1 MERYFYDFHLH
12 SCLSPC
18 ADNDMTPS
26 NIAGMGML
34 AGLQILALTDHNST
48 ANCPAFFRAAEAVGV
63 IPVPGMELETAE
75 NIHVV
80 CLFETL
86 SGAMSFGEEVAG
98 RRFPIKNRPEIY
110 GEQLI
115 VDHED
120 NILGSDPKLLVVATG
135 IALYEVPELVDRHGG
150 VCYPAHID
158 RPSNGIIAI
167 LGDIPPDFPTECV
180 ELNDM
185 SKREELMKSH
195 PSLSGKKFLSG
206 SDAHRLDA
214 IRDAEHTIYLD
225 GDTPDEIRKNLIRSI
240 KLGRI

>member
-1 MERYFYDFHLH
+1 M
-12 SCLSPC
+12 SC
-18 ADNDMTPS
+18 
-26 NIAGMGML
+26 
-34 AGLQILALTDHNST
+34 
-48 ANCPAFFRAAEAVGV
+48 AF
-63 IPVPGMELETAE
+63 
-75 NIHVV
+75 
-80 CLFETL
+80 
-86 SGAMSFGEEVAG
+86 SGRFPRSEEVAG
-98 RRFPIKNRPEIY
+98 RRLPIKNRPEIY

-120 NILGSDPKLLVVATG
+120 NILGTDPKLLVVATG
-135 IALYEVPELVDRHGG
+135 IGLTDLPEIVDRHGG

>member
-34 AGLQILALTDHNST
+34 AGLQLLALTDHNST

-80 CLFETL
+80 CLFGTL

-98 RRFPIKNRPEIY
+98 RRFPIK
-110 GEQLI
+110 
-115 VDHED
+115 
-120 NILGSDPKLLVVATG
+120 TG
-135 IALYEVPELVDRHGG
+135 R
-150 VCYPAHID
+150 
-158 RPSNGIIAI
+158 
-167 LGDIPPDFPTECV
+167 
-180 ELNDM
+180 
-185 SKREELMKSH
+185 
-195 PSLSGKKFLSG
+195 
-206 SDAHRLDA
+206 
-214 IRDAEHTIYLD
+214 
-225 GDTPDEIRKNLIRSI
+225 RSTANS
-240 KLGRI
+240 

>member
-1 MERYFYDFHLH
+1 
-12 SCLSPC
+12 
-18 ADNDMTPS
+18 
-26 NIAGMGML
+26 
-34 AGLQILALTDHNST
+34 
-48 ANCPAFFRAAEAVGV
+48 
-63 IPVPGMELETAE
+63 
-75 NIHVV
+75 
-80 CLFETL
+80 
-86 SGAMSFGEEVAG
+86 MSFGEEVAG

-135 IALYEVPELVDRHGG
+135 IALDEVPELVERHGG

-206 SDAHRLDA
+206 PPRKGGTSPSKPRLPARKAATGRRTDDW
-214 IRDAEHTIYLD
+214 RRQSSEWTI
-225 GDTPDEIRKNLIRSI
+225 EN
-240 KLGRI
+240 

>member
-120 NILGSDPKLLVVATG
+120 NILGTDPKLLVVATG
-135 IALYEVPELVDRHGG
+135 IGLTDLPEIVDRHGG

-158 RPSNGIIAI
+158 RPS
-167 LGDIPPDFPTECV
+167 
-180 ELNDM
+180 
-185 SKREELMKSH
+185 R
-195 PSLSGKKFLSG
+195 
-206 SDAHRLDA
+206 
-214 IRDAEHTIYLD
+214 Y
-225 GDTPDEIRKNLIRSI
+225 
-240 KLGRI
+240 